1 MSKGKT
7 RLTDRQ
13 IKAIPF
19 LVTSATYTEGCK
31 KARINKTTLY
41 KWLREPVFKKEL
53 DRQRD
58 LVAAEAFGLLSQAL
72 TKAVENL
79 VELIGNKDVRVR
91 RLACKDLIEFFLR
104 HKENEELA
112 ERMAA
117 IEGRLDARTNPR

>member
-1 MSKGKT
+1 VSKGKT

>member
-1 MSKGKT
+1 MTKGKT

-31 KARINKTTLY
+31 KAKINKTTLY
-41 KWLREPVFKKEL
+41 KWLREPPFKKEL
-53 DRQRD
+53 DRQRE

-79 VELIGNKDVRVR
+79 VDLIDSKDVRVR
-91 RLACKDLIEFFLR
+91 RLACKDLIEFFLQ

-112 ERMAA
+112 ERMGA
-117 IEGRLDARTNPR
+117 IERRLDAGTNLR